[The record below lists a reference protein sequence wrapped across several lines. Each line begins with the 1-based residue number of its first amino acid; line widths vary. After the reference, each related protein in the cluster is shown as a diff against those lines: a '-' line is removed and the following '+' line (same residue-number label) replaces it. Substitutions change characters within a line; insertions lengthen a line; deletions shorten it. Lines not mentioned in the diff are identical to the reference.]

1 MWACHPWNP
10 ADVIPGNRPV
20 LRRCFFRDEPV
31 SYLRLSAFV
40 FALMVPVVAGAADG
54 GVYLYLQPLPLD
66 AARITFEIA
75 SVSAVTGSGIEYPL
89 KLNLGVVGQGEAQRQ
104 RLLASGRV
112 PAGTYAGFN
121 VRIKRAVLKNPD
133 GQVALAVPE
142 APVRLDV
149 QLGITGR
156 QSSLV
161 WLSLKLAESM
171 PSPSA
176 FSPVFAAVVPPSP
189 IADHAGF
196 VTNSGSDTITVFD
209 RQIMQAVA
217 VVDTCAGPAGLA
229 LDQRRRRLYV
239 ACSRDDELQSID
251 VSTGGIIDRTGT
263 SPGDRPR
270 ELALTP
276 DGSTLV
282 SVNTGS
288 NSISFFDTAA
298 LTRQDRVDV
307 GSGPGSV
314 AIDPTGRRAFVFNTL
329 SSSVSVVDIANRAV
343 VATLATEA
351 SPLRGQFSARG
362 DRLYVIQERSP
373 YMMVFDPQQLTTV
386 TRARLN
392 SPVSAIAVDRVR
404 GLICLSGSNQ
414 TTVDLYDPNA
424 LMPLYMM
431 RIRSGASYLAVVP
444 DDSTLYMVSPDTRSL
459 LVGRLADRKVV
470 SEIDVGDGPYWV
482 AIMGEK

>member
-1 MWACHPWNP
+1 M
-10 ADVIPGNRPV
+10 
-20 LRRCFFRDEPV
+20 L
-31 SYLRLSAFV
+31 
-40 FALMVPVVAGAADG
+40 PVVAGAADG
-54 GVYLYLQPLPLD
+54 GVYLYLQPLPAD
-66 AARITFEIA
+66 ASRLTFEIA

-89 KLNLGVVGQGEAQRQ
+89 ELNLGVVGEAAAKRQ

-112 PAGTYAGFN
+112 PAGIYAGFN
-121 VRIKRAVLKNPD
+121 VRIKRAALKGPD
-133 GQVALAVPE
+133 GQVALTVPE
-142 APVRLDV
+142 APVRIDV

-161 WLSLKLAESM
+161 WLSLKFAE
-171 PSPSA
+171 PVPSA
-176 FSPVFAAVVPPSP
+176 STFSPVFAAVVPPRP

-196 VTNSGSDTITVFD
+196 VTGSGSNTITVFD
-209 RQIMQAVA
+209 RQMMQAVG
-217 VVDTCAGPAGLA
+217 VIDTCAGPAGLA

-239 ACSRDDELQSID
+239 ACSGDDELQSID
-251 VSTGGIIDRTGT
+251 VSTGEIIDRTGA

-314 AIDPTGRRAFVFNTL
+314 VIDPTGRRAFVFNTL
-329 SSSVSVVDIANRAV
+329 SGSISVVDISSRAI
-343 VATLATEA
+343 VATLSTEA
-351 SPLRGQFSARG
+351 SPLRGQFNARG
-362 DRLYVIQERSP
+362 DRLYVIHERSL
-373 YMMVFDPQQLTTV
+373 YMTVLDPQQLTVV
-386 TRARLN
+386 TRVRVNAGYT
-392 SPVSAIAVDRVR
+392 AIAVDFVR

-414 TTVDLYDPNA
+414 TTVDFYDPNA

-431 RIRSGASYLAVVP
+431 RTRGGASYLAVVP

-459 LVGRLADRKVV
+459 LVGSLADRKVV